1 VWTKKLFKTVLTF
14 PSITMIGEH
23 MFEKKF
29 LEATLER
36 AVKTFVQT
44 LLALLG
50 TDAAGVLSVD
60 LVAAAQVA
68 GSAALLSVLT
78 SFASSKVGVAG
89 PSLAGESVA
98 PRIEVV
104 EKLVEA
110 ALPAVAAAAK
120 KAPAKKAAPKK
131 TK

>member
-1 VWTKKLFKTVLTF
+1 
-14 PSITMIGEH
+14 

-29 LEATLER
+29 LEATAER
-36 AVKTFVQT
+36 AIKTFVQT

-60 LVAAAQVA
+60 ILAAVQVA
-68 GSAALLSVLT
+68 GASALLSVLT
-78 SFASSKVGVAG
+78 SFGSGKVGVAG
-89 PSLAGESVA
+89 PSLAGESTA

-104 EKLVEA
+104 EKAV
-110 ALPAVAAAAK
+110 PAVAVAAK
-120 KAPAKKAAPKK
+120 KTTKKK

>member
-1 VWTKKLFKTVLTF
+1 
-14 PSITMIGEH
+14 

-36 AVKTFVQT
+36 AIKTFVQT

-60 LVAAAQVA
+60 ILAAAQVA
-68 GSAALLSVLT
+68 GASALLSVLT

-98 PRIEVV
+98 PEVV
-104 EKLVEA
+104 TVEV
-110 ALPAVAAAAK
+110 VA
-120 KAPAKKAAPKK
+120 PVKK
-131 TK
+131 TAVKKKSK

>member
-1 VWTKKLFKTVLTF
+1 
-14 PSITMIGEH
+14 

-60 LVAAAQVA
+60 ILAAAQVA

-98 PRIEVV
+98 PEVKV
-104 EKLVEA
+104 VTLEV
-110 ALPAVAAAAK
+110 
-120 KAPAKKAAPKK
+120 PAKKTASSKRTSK
-131 TK
+131 

>member
-1 VWTKKLFKTVLTF
+1 
-14 PSITMIGEH
+14 

-60 LVAAAQVA
+60 IVAAAQVA

-78 SFASSKVGVAG
+78 SFGSSKVGVAG
-89 PSLAGESVA
+89 PSLAGESTA

-104 EKLVEA
+104 EKVVQVPAPA
-110 ALPAVAAAAK
+110 ATAAK
-120 KAPAKKAAPKK
+120 KAPAKKPAPKK
-131 TK
+131 

>member
-1 VWTKKLFKTVLTF
+1 
-14 PSITMIGEH
+14 

-60 LVAAAQVA
+60 IVAAAQVA

-89 PSLAGESVA
+89 PSLAGESTV
-98 PRIEVV
+98 PEVQVITV
-104 EKLVEA
+104 EV
-110 ALPAVAAAAK
+110 
-120 KAPAKKAAPKK
+120 PAKAASPKRTVK
-131 TK
+131 K